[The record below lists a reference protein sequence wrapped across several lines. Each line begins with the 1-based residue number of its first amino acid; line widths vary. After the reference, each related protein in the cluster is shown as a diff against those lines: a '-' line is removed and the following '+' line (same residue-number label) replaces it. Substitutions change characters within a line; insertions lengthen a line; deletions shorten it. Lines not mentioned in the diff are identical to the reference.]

1 LPLNF
6 KALQGTGAILTQ
18 HQRQSPLR
26 FSIWNPHLVIP
37 EVKGDLLRKVP
48 NKTQVTKLK
57 KARNWQRIRNSLPSP
72 FTPSQGSFNVRT
84 TVNPLAESFAP
95 YKSKTRITLG
105 LVSRNNRIA
114 SECSGDLSQSMWAEA
129 FNDQGT
135 LSFLPSMNSDATED
149 LRDTPE
155 TSINLFTTPTRLLGP
170 TLQLPFKLSLTSN
183 HK

>member
-1 LPLNF
+1 
-6 KALQGTGAILTQ
+6 
-18 HQRQSPLR
+18 LR

-57 KARNWQRIRNSLPSP
+57 KARNWQEYGIPYPALSLLHKALSMSEPL
-72 FTPSQGSFNVRT
+72 
-84 TVNPLAESFAP
+84 NPLAESFAP
-95 YKSKTRITLG
+95 YKSKTRITLD
-105 LVSRNNRIA
+105 LMSRNNRIA
-114 SECSGDLSQSMWAEA
+114 SESSGDLSQSMWAEA

-135 LSFLPSMNSDATED
+135 LSFLPSMNPDATED
-149 LRDTPE
+149 LRGTPE

-170 TLQLPFKLSLTSN
+170 ILQLPFKLSLTSN